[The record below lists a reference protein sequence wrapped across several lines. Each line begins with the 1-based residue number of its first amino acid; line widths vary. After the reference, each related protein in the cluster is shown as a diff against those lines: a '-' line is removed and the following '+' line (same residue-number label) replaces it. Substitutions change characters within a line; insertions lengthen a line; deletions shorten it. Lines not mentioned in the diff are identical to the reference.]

1 MRAVNLL
8 PGDASRRSGFS
19 VVFGGRSPT
28 SPMLV
33 GLIGGC
39 VVVLALA
46 VGALVAAKGES
57 SKRAEL
63 EQRQRELALLPS
75 PAPEAPD
82 AGAALADQHA
92 PRLAA
97 VTAAL
102 SGRVA
107 WDRIL
112 NRFSLIVPEDVWLES
127 LDLRSAGPAEAG
139 APTAESLSSGM
150 TLVGYTY
157 SHNSVARLLSRLALV
172 PDLPNVELQSSTVAQ
187 LGRRSV
193 VQFTILADVRA
204 GGASS

>member
-8 PGDASRRSGFS
+8 PGDSTRRTRVS
-19 VVFGGRSPT
+19 VVFGGRSPS
-28 SPMLV
+28 SPVLI

-46 VGALVAAKGES
+46 VGSLVAAKGES

-63 EQRQRELALLPS
+63 EQRQRELALLPR
-75 PAPEAPD
+75 PAKKPPA
-82 AGAALADQHA
+82 ASSALAGEHA

-102 SGRVA
+102 SERVA

-112 NRFSLIVPEDVWLES
+112 KRFSLIVPEDVWLQS
-127 LDLRSAGPAEAG
+127 LDLKSAGPAEAA
-139 APTAESLSSGM
+139 APTPESSTNGM

-172 PDLPNVELQSSTVAQ
+172 PDLTNVALQSSTISE
-187 LGRRSV
+187 LGGRKV
-193 VQFTILADVRA
+193 VQFTIVAGVRT